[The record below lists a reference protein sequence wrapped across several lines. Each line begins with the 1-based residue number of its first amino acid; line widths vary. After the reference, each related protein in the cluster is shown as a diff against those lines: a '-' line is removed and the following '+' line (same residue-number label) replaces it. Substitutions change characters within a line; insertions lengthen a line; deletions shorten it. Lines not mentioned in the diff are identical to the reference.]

1 MRRAC
6 TARSQ
11 WPRFSAGVDRSI
23 DANANSE
30 SSEHRLAVLPDKLAT
45 GATPRPKANAF
56 ATSRPSLSAREQL
69 DGCKNQSHSS
79 RSLQQGFDPMKL
91 GYARVSTSEQDMQ
104 ARRAAL
110 LATGCERVFGEGA
123 SCQSPAE
130 SVDSSTSAGRHGGR
144 PRALN
149 DIQERGSVA
158 MPSASRSAASAARLV
173 GVSRSTVSRLQSR
186 ICRNEVSRTSLRR

>member
-1 MRRAC
+1 MHRAC

-11 WPRFSAGVDRSI
+11 WPRFSAGVDRPI

-30 SSEHRLAVLPDKLAT
+30 SAEHRLAVLPDKLAT

-69 DGCKNQSHSS
+69 DGCKNQLHSS
-79 RSLQQGFDPMKL
+79 RPLQQGFDPMNL
-91 GYARVSTSEQDMQ
+91 GYARASTSEQDRQ
-104 ARRAAL
+104 AHRAAV
-110 LATGCERVFGEGA
+110 LAVACERVSGEGA
-123 SCQSPAE
+123 SCLSPTE
-130 SVDSSTSAGRHGGR
+130 SVDTSTSAGRMLMLGKFSEF
-144 PRALN
+144 
-149 DIQERGSVA
+149 ERS
-158 MPSASRSAASAARLV
+158 MLRERTQLV